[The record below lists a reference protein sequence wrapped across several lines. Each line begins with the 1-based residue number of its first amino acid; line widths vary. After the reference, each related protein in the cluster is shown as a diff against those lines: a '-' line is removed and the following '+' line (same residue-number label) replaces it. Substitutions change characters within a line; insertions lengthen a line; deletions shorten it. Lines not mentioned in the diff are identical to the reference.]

1 MRSRLRPLSGPSPEP
16 GNPVGDHTEGDANSA
31 VSSRSET
38 TLEGGRSRF
47 QWWIGAILLI
57 AVVAFGA
64 SRASRDSDLPDFEPS
79 GDAIP
84 VPRAGELPD
93 ATLDEF
99 EGMLVGLRGQP
110 VVVNIWASW
119 CAPCRTEMPMLQ
131 DAAEAF
137 AGRATILGVASNDDP
152 RAARA
157 FLDEI
162 GVTYPNVFDPSGEIR
177 VALELTAYP
186 TTYVFG
192 ADGTIRARV
201 AGGISEQRL
210 AGLIEAAT

>member
-1 MRSRLRPLSGPSPEP
+1 MRSRPRPVRGA
-16 GNPVGDHTEGDANSA
+16 GQQVDDPVGGDPEYRPDGAG
-31 VSSRSET
+31 SSRAGERRDGR
-38 TLEGGRSRF
+38 GGSR
-47 QWWIGAILLI
+47 WWIAAVLL
-57 AVVAFGA
+57 VVVVGFGV
-64 SRASRDSDLPDFEPS
+64 SRVMRDPDLPDFVPA
-79 GDAIP
+79 GDAVA
-84 VPRAGELPD
+84 VPPAGELP
-93 ATLDEF
+93 AVTLDEF
-99 EGMLVGLRGQP
+99 EGMLVGLQGQP

-137 AGRATILGVASNDDP
+137 AGKATVLGVASNDDP

-157 FLDEI
+157 FLDEV

-177 VALELTAYP
+177 VALGLTAYP

-192 ADGTIRARV
+192 ADGSIRARV
-201 AGGISEQRL
+201 DGGISEQRL

>member
-1 MRSRLRPLSGPSPEP
+1 
-16 GNPVGDHTEGDANSA
+16 
-31 VSSRSET
+31 VSSCSET
-38 TLEGGRSRF
+38 TFERGRSRF

-64 SRASRDSDLPDFEPS
+64 SRANRDSDLPDFEPS

-110 VVVNIWASW
+110 VVVNVWASW

-157 FLDEI
+157 FLDEV

-177 VALELTAYP
+177 VAVELTAYP

-192 ADGTIRARV
+192 ADGSIRARV